1 VARGYCDNKYFWGER
16 TISTKVKL
24 VAPNSYLNK
33 LIVCCDK
40 LWRQYIIS
48 SQQPSATK

>member
-1 VARGYCDNKYFWGER
+1 LSQRTNFLWREATATIQTFWGER

-33 LIVCCDK
+33 ITICCDK
-40 LWRQYIIS
+40 LSW
-48 SQQPSATK
+48 